1 MMKSNPLT
9 NEVSV
14 DRYGW
19 SFGAD
24 LFDVYPVNFEGSFDD
39 LLDFINKHRAPY
51 KGKYYITSPMS
62 PNGYRARGRRCK
74 ANALP
79 RQWIAFDMDGELSDS
94 AFIKVKKWFS
104 QFNCIIYETASSK
117 PNARRFRIILFLS
130 RPVIEDEAKI
140 IGGLVERDSGFE
152 GWDSSTYRS
161 AQPVFLPPTEVNLI
175 SLEGEPLNVD
185 YWLSKLPP
193 KSKLKYKINRS
204 HSKVGQAVFE
214 WFANNHMVLRVDDAM
229 HEVICPWGH
238 LHSDGRVGAALFE
251 PSNLNNSAWGF
262 KCLHAHCSDRTI
274 KDIYRLMKAVG

>member
-1 MMKSNPLT
+1 MMGSNPLI

-39 LLDFINKHRAPY
+39 LLDFIHKHRAPY

-62 PNGYRARGRRCK
+62 PNSYRARGRRCK

-94 AFIKVKKWFS
+94 AFIQIKKWFS

-140 IGGLVERDSGFE
+140 IGGLVEKATGFK

-161 AQPVFLPPTEVNLI
+161 AQPIFLPP
-175 SLEGEPLNVD
+175 EGVKLFQFNGDILDVAD
-185 YWLSKLPP
+185 WLSKSPP
-193 KSKLKYKINRS
+193 KPKFKINRS
-204 HSKVGQAVFE
+204 PSKVRQDVFK
-214 WFANNHMVLRVDDAM
+214 WFSINRMVLKVDEAM
-229 HEVICPWGH
+229 HQVICPWAY
-238 LHSDGRVGAALFE
+238 LHSDGRVEAALFE
-251 PSNLNNSAWGF
+251 PSTQNNSAWGF

-274 KDIYRLMKAVG
+274 KDIYQLMRGVA